1 LPAAQ
6 SDRPIVTSPA
16 VTRENCACDAIVLD
30 ADDGYVIQRIG
41 FAYHLCVVPLCRGQQ
56 YRRKFGQFR
65 AIRQKP
71 DTRDA
76 IASRAL
82 AGTMPTKLGS
92 GRHAN
97 R

>member
-1 LPAAQ
+1 MPPTGPGLAAATLTTMT
-6 SDRPIVTSPA
+6 IKLIA
-16 VTRENCACDAIVLD
+16 LILLD

-76 IASRAL
+76 IASRAP